1 MRRAF
6 TGATSLLGLAVV
18 VQFFLAGSGA
28 FDNAPRDVAFAA
40 HRGLGYLILLLA
52 LVVTIMGTLLRV
64 PARLVGMAGLA
75 TGLIL
80 LQPVIAGVADALDD
94 PGVTTTAGRLVFGLH
109 AVNGLVIVA
118 VLGNLFARARDA
130 GHQLTG
136 PDVTAS
142 HEQEP

>member
-6 TGATSLLGLAVV
+6 TGATSLLALAVV

-28 FDNAPRDVAFAA
+28 FDNAPRDVAFTA
-40 HRGLGYLILLLA
+40 HRGLGLFIVLFA
-52 LVVTIMGTLLRV
+52 LVVTIVGALVRV

-80 LQPVIAGVADALDD
+80 LQPVIAGVANALDD
-94 PGVTTTAGRLVFGLH
+94 GGTATAGRLVFGLH

-118 VLGNLFARARDA
+118 LLGNLLRRARDP
-130 GHQLTG
+130 GHQQTG
-136 PDVTAS
+136 QGVTAS
-142 HEQEP
+142 G